1 MAGFGAALD
10 LPKTGL
16 DLAAMAAPAGQ
27 PGTGQPQSP
36 TPADQGQGSDP
47 AFGSKATPEEQDQ
60 YNRFIGRALELV
72 YSDNAFPKIRDM
84 LDGRAAAP
92 ASDGSDGGAGAPNG
106 PPDPNAAPGA
116 PDQVDPNAGG
126 GDPVEGLAQATAMVV
141 GRVAGAA
148 EKSGIQLSPA
158 VVLHAGTQVFEDLAN
173 LSKMT
178 GAKDYTQDQNAFHK
192 AYYRAIDIYRT
203 MLQGAGEVNQDSA
216 KADFSKMQAMDQR
229 GQIEPMFM
237 QLAKNDNQQQ
247 GGQQAAPDAAAGQAP
262 PPRGFGG

>member
-27 PGTGQPQSP
+27 PGTDAPQSP
-36 TPADQGQGSDP
+36 MSADQGQGGEQ

-60 YNRFIGRALELV
+60 KARFVGRALELV
-72 YSDNAFPKIRDM
+72 YSDNAFSKIRDM
-84 LDGRAAAP
+84 LDGGQ
-92 ASDGSDGGAGAPNG
+92 D
-106 PPDPNAAPGA
+106 
-116 PDQVDPNAGG
+116 
-126 GDPVEGLAQATAMVV
+126 GDPTEGLAQATAMVV

-158 VVLHAGTQVFEDLAN
+158 VVLHAGTEVFEDLAH

-178 GAKDYTQDQNAFHK
+178 GAKDYTQDQQAFHK

-203 MLQGAGEVNQDSA
+203 MLQGAGEVDQESA
-216 KADFSKMQAMDQR
+216 KADFGKMQEMDQR

-237 QLAKNDNQQQ
+237 KLAQNDNQQ
-247 GGQQAAPDAAAGQAP
+247 GGAPAAPDAAADQAP

>member
-1 MAGFGAALD
+1 MQGFGSAMDA

-27 PGTGQPQSP
+27 PGTDAPQSP
-36 TPADQGQGSDP
+36 MPADEGGEP

-60 YNRFIGRALELV
+60 KARFVGRALELV
-72 YSDNAFPKIRDM
+72 YSDNAFQKIRDM
-84 LDGRAAAP
+84 LDGGE
-92 ASDGSDGGAGAPNG
+92 DGDAT
-106 PPDPNAAPGA
+106 
-116 PDQVDPNAGG
+116 
-126 GDPVEGLAQATAMVV
+126 EGLAQATAMVV

-158 VVLHAGTQVFEDLAN
+158 VVLHAGTEVFEDLAN

-178 GAKDYTQDQNAFHK
+178 GAKDYTQDQKAFHK

-203 MLQGAGEVNQDSA
+203 MLQGAGEVDQESA
-216 KADFSKMQAMDQR
+216 KADFGKMQEMDQR
-229 GQIEPMFM
+229 GEIEPMFM
-237 QLAKNDNQQQ
+237 KLAQNDNQQQ
-247 GGQQAAPDAAAGQAP
+247 GGEPSAPDAAADQAP

>member
-27 PGTGQPQSP
+27 PGTDAPQSDP
-36 TPADQGQGSDP
+36 MQADQGGEP
-47 AFGSKATPEEQDQ
+47 AFGGKATPEEQDQ
-60 YNRFIGRALELV
+60 KARFVGRALELV

-84 LDGRAAAP
+84 LDG
-92 ASDGSDGGAGAPNG
+92 SGEGD
-106 PPDPNAAPGA
+106 DPI
-116 PDQVDPNAGG
+116 
-126 GDPVEGLAQATAMVV
+126 EGLAQATAMVV

-148 EKSGIQLSPA
+148 ERSGIQLSPA
-158 VVLHAGTQVFEDLAN
+158 VVLHAGTEVFEDLAH

-203 MLQGAGEVNQDSA
+203 MLQGADEVDQKSAQD
-216 KADFSKMQAMDQR
+216 DFGKMQEMDQK
-229 GQIEPMFM
+229 GQLDPMFRT
-237 QLAKNDNQQQ
+237 LAQNDNQQQ
-247 GGQQAAPDAAAGQAP
+247 GGEPAAPDAAADQAP